1 MKVLYYTD
9 DGQKFATREAALRHE
24 KELSEDTENKKL
36 EIKDKVSKNLE
47 KIHEIEN
54 KIDTLAE
61 EHFKLFHEN
70 ARLIDEY
77 KDKYASEEF
86 RNLYDRVVRF
96 FNLFGENE

>member
-24 KELSEDTENKKL
+24 KELGEDTKTKKL
-36 EIKDKVSKNLE
+36 ELADKVSKNLE

-54 KIDTLAE
+54 KIDALTE
-61 EHFKLFHEN
+61 EHHKLLSEN
-70 ARLIDEY
+70 AKLIDEY

-86 RNLYDRVVRF
+86 KNLYDRISKF
-96 FNLFGENE
+96 FDIFEE